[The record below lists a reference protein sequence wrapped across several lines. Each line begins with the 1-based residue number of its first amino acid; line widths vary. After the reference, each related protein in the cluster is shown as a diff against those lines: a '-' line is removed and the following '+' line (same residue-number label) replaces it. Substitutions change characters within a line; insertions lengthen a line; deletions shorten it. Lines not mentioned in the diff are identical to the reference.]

1 LSSELARVRLLFVDE
16 GSFYHEEIDIPIDA
30 IGRYERLVDCL
41 QEDPGVIK
49 GVYVDLSRLCSAQLV
64 DVEEA

>member
-1 LSSELARVRLLFVDE
+1 MSSELARVRLLFVDV

-30 IGRYERLVDCL
+30 FGRYDRLVDCL
-41 QEDPGVIK
+41 HEDPGVIK